1 MKKIIVCIT
10 ALLLMISC
18 STKGTGNFF
27 SSSKKNETEN
37 ALKTQDKKDV
47 VNSNIIDT
55 DSTESTDTDI
65 INQPSL
71 NNNEEVSPEEMP
83 AVETDNPQSD
93 EFHANSIEQA
103 LDFCDASQK
112 FREQQEPENALKA
125 LDQAYRIISEMPASN
140 DSIIS
145 QQRDDLRYTIAKRIL
160 EIYST
165 RSNGTVGNS
174 DEIPL
179 TMNQHV
185 EKEIKRLTG
194 NGRRYFIYSYKRSG
208 KYMPMILEKFRE
220 AELPE
225 ELAWLPLIES
235 GFKEKALSHARALGL
250 WQFIPSTGYKFGL
263 KRNIYID
270 ERLDPEAATDAA
282 IAYLK
287 ELHSIFGDWSTV
299 LAAYNCG
306 EGRVLRTIRK
316 QNLKYLDN
324 FWDLYLQLPYETAR
338 YVPKFI
344 ATLHIVKNLEEYGFK
359 DIKPYQ
365 EYTYDKI
372 FIEKSVHL
380 KDIASLINT
389 DLKKLQ
395 DLNPAFRYNIVP
407 PEGYNVRIPKGKKE
421 ALLAGIKNLPSKKIQ
436 KSYAMHKVRRGET
449 LSGIAQQ
456 HGTSVKS
463 IMGTNRISKNG
474 YIMPGQMLKIPS
486 KKYFAEK
493 NVSRNKV
500 SKSRTGTTYYTV
512 KQGDSLWSV
521 AKRFNTTT
529 KSLKNLN
536 NIHSDLLSVGQKLKI
551 RTGSSSSSFAT
562 YHVKPG
568 DSPFKI
574 ASKHKMSLSRF
585 LSINDINKSTTI
597 FPGQKVYVE

>member
-1 MKKIIVCIT
+1 MKQILLCIT
-10 ALLLMISC
+10 AVFLLTSC
-18 STKGTGNFF
+18 SAKNADNFF
-27 SSSKKNETEN
+27 TFSKKAEPEKSLKDNEQKQLDSSEP
-37 ALKTQDKKDV
+37 QDCDPKYTSEIDIKKSK
-47 VNSNIIDT
+47 NSDYNNDEVLPETAHEDDT
-55 DSTESTDTDI
+55 D
-65 INQPSL
+65 N
-71 NNNEEVSPEEMP
+71 
-83 AVETDNPQSD
+83 AQSD
-93 EFHANSIEQA
+93 FHANSIEQA

-125 LDQAYRIISEMPASN
+125 LDQAYRIISEMPASG
-140 DSIIS
+140 DSILS

-165 RSNGTVGNS
+165 RSNGTTGKS

-208 KYMPMILEKFRE
+208 KYMPMILEKLKK

-344 ATLHIVKNLEEYGFK
+344 ATLHIVKNLEKYGFK
-359 DIKPYQ
+359 DIQPYE

-395 DLNPAFRYNIVP
+395 DLNPAFRYSIVP
-407 PEGYNVRIPKGKKE
+407 PEGYNVRVPKGKKE
-421 ALLAGIKNLPSKKIQ
+421 TLLAGLEKLPSKKIQ

-449 LSGIAQQ
+449 LSGIAQKYR
-456 HGTSVKS
+456 TSVKS
-463 IMGTNRISKNG
+463 IMGTNRISKNS
-474 YIMPGQMLKIPS
+474 YIVPGQMLKIPS
-486 KKYFAEK
+486 KTYFAAK

-521 AKRFNTTT
+521 ARRFNTTT
-529 KSLKNLN
+529 RNLKKLN
-536 NIHSDLLSVGQKLKI
+536 NIHTDLLSIGQKLKI
-551 RTGSSSSSFAT
+551 RTGSNSSTFAT

-574 ASKHKMSLSRF
+574 ASKHKMSLRRF